1 MSTPRT
7 APLSL
12 WRIAEAF
19 LHTLYNLFGAPEDV
33 ARQHTLTRAPY
44 LLLREWLRAGE
55 AVMRKLLLIEAAAYP
70 KCATRTAQRAAH
82 KHESRAIGFDHDK
95 PEDWRVSFPI
105 MERGHPRPQGWR
117 RVLRAGTPALHNFH
131 SAWPLAERYEALI
144 RVFND
149 PAPYARRL
157 AARLHAR
164 PLAAAAVLAH
174 PKTAA
179 ALVGHVAFD
188 TLCVAGVEKS
198 CQAWP
203 ERPRLFDTS

>member
-1 MSTPRT
+1 M
-7 APLSL
+7 SL

-70 KCATRTAQRAAH
+70 KSAKRPARRAAH

-95 PEDWRVSFPI
+95 PEDWRVAFSCFLGPPASSPAYTGAG
-105 MERGHPRPQGWR
+105 RRDAGGPRDN
-117 RVLRAGTPALHNFH
+117 ALHNFH

-164 PLAAAAVLAH
+164 PRAADAVLKH

-188 TLCVAGVEKS
+188 TLCVAGVEKC

-203 ERPRLFDTS
+203 ERPRLVDTS